1 MTGLVPSGVTT
12 VTSTVPLAG
21 VGGVARMM
29 VSLWTVKLGEGV
41 APKRTAVAPVK
52 PQPQIV
58 IGSLAKF
65 WLGPIAAPIVGP
77 WLEFIPMMRGV
88 DGTVVP
94 EKVGVPGLSG
104 PTLASRMECGN
115 GWPRLARS
123 GGRPVEVRKTRAAMF
138 SGAKASALVTAVI
151 WVSET
156 TVKLCTGLVFWVTAP
171 TLLKDGPVMR
181 LYSSDT
187 VISEAVIAVIDGGS
201 R

>member
-1 MTGLVPSGVTT
+1 
-12 VTSTVPLAG
+12 
-21 VGGVARMM
+21 MM

-138 SGAKASALVTAVI
+138 SR
-151 WVSET
+151 SEERRVGKECRSRWEPD
-156 TVKLCTGLVFWVTAP
+156 VKQSKVVEVWVT
-171 TLLKDGPVMR
+171 G
-181 LYSSDT
+181 
-187 VISEAVIAVIDGGS
+187 
-201 R
+201 